1 MQKHHY
7 RNMNRDPT
15 MLAPQILSTICN
27 TKIYYKREEE
37 TTMEGEGSKR
47 EKSMELIIRKIKSIL
62 VKVTQRLNG
71 TLIPY

>member
-1 MQKHHY
+1 
-7 RNMNRDPT
+7 
-15 MLAPQILSTICN
+15 
-27 TKIYYKREEE
+27 
-37 TTMEGEGSKR
+37 MEGEGSKR